1 MSSREPKTKEVCH
14 DLTFIR
20 KVRREALKH
29 QAYEDRDYSN
39 GTRKAKNPAG
49 FITGKTLF
57 QVYLKANKKPMY
69 YVLKRRNQ
77 RKRGKKA

>member
-1 MSSREPKTKEVCH
+1 MKQYKEVCH

-39 GTRKAKNPAG
+39 DTRKAKNPNG
-49 FITGKTLF
+49 FITGATLF

-69 YVLKRRNQ
+69 YVLKRKNQ
-77 RKRGKKA
+77 RKRGRNA

>member
-1 MSSREPKTKEVCH
+1 MKQYKEVCH

-39 GTRKAKNPAG
+39 G
-49 FITGKTLF
+49 FITGATLF

-69 YVLKRRNQ
+69 YVLKRKNQ
-77 RKRGKKA
+77 RKRGRNA